1 MRGTGLWPEPLACVA
16 REKGRK
22 VILNAKKIPGDR
34 SRCRECN
41 MRGTG
46 ALPVPLACVA
56 RVKKTGSESCT
67 RREGGQIPGD
77 RSHLRELNFPT

>member
-1 MRGTGLWPEPLACVA
+1 MRGTGTLPGPLACVA

-46 ALPVPLACVA
+46 AFPVPLACVA
-56 RVKKTGSESCT
+56 RVKKK
-67 RREGGQIPGD
+67 GGKVILGARGVMYQEID
-77 RSHLRELNFPT
+77 HTCVI